1 MSTQEKYEQGK
12 KIMQEVNG
20 KMADMM
26 MSKVGAISPDF
37 AGYLAEHVFGDIYA
51 RPALDYKA
59 RQLATVAALTALG
72 NAAPQLKM
80 HMNGALNNG
89 WTRAEI
95 IELMIHL
102 SVFTGFPA
110 AMNGLFA
117 AKELFEQR
125 DEQGITN

>member
-1 MSTQEKYEQGK
+1 MQDKYQEGLKRMK
-12 KIMQEVNG
+12 EVNG

-26 MSKVGAISPDF
+26 MERVGSISPDF
-37 AGYLAEHVFGDIYA
+37 AGYLASHVFGDIYG
-51 RPALDYKA
+51 REGLDYKE

-72 NAAPQLKM
+72 HAAPQLKM

-89 WTRAEI
+89 YTRKQMV
-95 IELMIHL
+95 ELMIHL
-102 SVFTGFPA
+102 SVFVGFPA

-125 DEQGITN
+125 DQQGIEN